1 MTTDTKRE
9 MNKRKQVVL
18 FDIGGVL
25 ADLGD
30 PAQAVGL
37 DLTDEGF
44 WEIWLNSANV
54 HAFEKGEMEASEF
67 FRRIAAEFGQ
77 ADDQTFE
84 NRLRAWHLP
93 LFPGV
98 EAMIRSVPEHC
109 RIALLSNTN
118 EMHWKQVV
126 STTDIFSAFDYL
138 FLSFETGYY
147 KPATKSFEQ
156 VVAVLDC
163 EPADVLFLDDSL
175 RNVDAATSFGFEA
188 HQTWG
193 IEAASAIL
201 GNKFGGAKDVD

>member
-1 MTTDTKRE
+1 
-9 MNKRKQVVL
+9 MNKRDQVVL
-18 FDIGGVL
+18 FDLGGVL
-25 ADLGD
+25 ADLGK
-30 PAQAVGL
+30 PAKAIGL
-37 DLTDEGF
+37 GITEEEF
-44 WEIWLNSANV
+44 WKTWLNSANV
-54 HAFEKGEMEASEF
+54 HAFETGEITASEF
-67 FRRIAAEFGQ
+67 FHRIAAEFGQ

-84 NRLRAWHLP
+84 KRLRAWHLP

-163 EPADVLFLDDSL
+163 EPVDVLFLDDSS
-175 RNVDAATSFGFEA
+175 RNVDAATSFGFKA
-188 HQTWG
+188 HQTRG
-193 IEAASAIL
+193 VEAASAIL
-201 GNKFGGAKDVD
+201 DNKFGGAKNVD